1 MKGILYLEDGTQ
13 FSGTLFGAKNKAIG
27 EMVFNTSMT
36 GYQEILTD
44 PSYVNQMVVMTYPL
58 VGNYGFNREDVES
71 ISPKV
76 NALVVKELCRTPSNF
91 RSKGNLETYLSENG
105 ITGIEG
111 VDTRALT
118 LHIREKGS
126 LRGLILSEGDSFD
139 RKDFIQS
146 LPDPVKKVTT
156 KEIVYHGD
164 PNGKKVA
171 LLDYGVK
178 ASILN
183 HLITMGYYIAQFP
196 AEAGAEEILAFDPRG
211 VVLSNGPGNPE
222 DLTPA
227 IGIINRL
234 MEKKLPMMGI
244 CLGHQLISLACGAKT
259 IKLPFGHRGGNHP
272 VKDLDTGKVKIT
284 SQNHSY
290 AVDAS
295 TLPSFLRITH
305 KNLNDN
311 TIEGLKHLHLP
322 IFSIQYHPEASPG
335 PEDSVSIFNV
345 FQSLLEEDQTCR

>member
-1 MKGILYLEDGTQ
+1 MRGILHLEDGTQ
-13 FSGTLFGAKNKAIG
+13 FEGTLFGAKNRVKG

-58 VGNYGFNREDVES
+58 VGNYGFNWEDVES

-91 RSKGNLETYLSENG
+91 RSKGNVDTYLAENE

-111 VDTRALT
+111 IDTRALT
-118 LHIREKGS
+118 LHIREKGA
-126 LRGLILSEGDSFD
+126 LRGVILSEGDPLD
-139 RKDFIQS
+139 MTDLLKP
-146 LPDPVKKVTT
+146 LPDPVKQVTT
-156 KEIVYHGD
+156 REILYHGN
-164 PNGKKVA
+164 PECIKIA

-178 ASILN
+178 TSILH
-183 HLITMGYYIAQFP
+183 HLIKRGYYIAQFP
-196 AEAGAEEILAFDPRG
+196 AQTEAEQILSFNPRG
-211 VVLSNGPGNPE
+211 VLLSNGPGNPE
-222 DLTPA
+222 DLTTA
-227 IGIINRL
+227 IDNIKIL
-234 MEKKLPMMGI
+234 MAKKLPMMGI

-272 VKDLDTGKVKIT
+272 VKDLETGKIKIT

-290 AVDAS
+290 TVEES
-295 TLPSFLRITH
+295 SLPAFLRVTH
-305 KNLNDN
+305 INLNDN
-311 TIEGLKHLHLP
+311 TIEGLKHLQLP
-322 IFSIQYHPEASPG
+322 VFSIQYHPEASPG

-345 FQSLLEEDQTCR
+345 FQSLLEEGHLCL

>member
-1 MKGILYLEDGTQ
+1 MKGTLHLEDGTQ
-13 FSGTLFGAKNKAIG
+13 FKGTLFGAKNKVKG

-126 LRGLILSEGDSFD
+126 LRGVVLPEGDPVD
-139 RKDFIQS
+139 IKDFTQA
-146 LPDPVKKVTT
+146 LPDPVKLVTT
-156 KEIVYHGD
+156 RETKYHG
-164 PNGKKVA
+164 NQKGTKIA

-183 HLITMGYYIAQFP
+183 HLINLGYYIAQFP
-196 AEAGAEEILAFDPRG
+196 AETRPEEILAFEPKG

-222 DLTPA
+222 DLAPA
-227 IGIINRL
+227 IDIIKKL
-234 MEKKLPMMGI
+234 MEKKMPMMGI

-290 AVDAS
+290 TVDEA

-305 KNLNDN
+305 INLNDN
-311 TIEGLKHLHLP
+311 TIEGLKHLQLP
-322 IFSIQYHPEASPG
+322 VFSVQYHPEASPG
-335 PEDSVSIFNV
+335 PEDSVSIFKV
-345 FQSLLEEDQTCR
+345 FQSLLEEDQPCR